1 MLFILI
7 NDKEKD
13 VSSRDGMRRTVETS
27 SYYSGW
33 LESTPHDLKKLKQA
47 IREKDFQLLGETT
60 EANALKNACHYYGG
74 DSTVHLLVSLNPC
87 EQWIASVPCVKK
99 GWPATLRWMP
109 DQMSKCFVKEKTKKL
124 Y

>member
-47 IREKDFQLLGETT
+47 HPPEKDFQLLGETT
-60 EANALKNACHYYGG
+60 EANALKMHATTMAATPPFTYW
-74 DSTVHLLVSLNPC
+74 SPRIL
-87 EQWIASVPCVKK
+87 ASNGLRPFLASKK
-99 GWPATLRWMP
+99 GWPATFTMDAGP
-109 DQMSKCFVKEKTKKL
+109 NVKVL
-124 Y
+124 

>member
-1 MLFILI
+1 
-7 NDKEKD
+7 
-13 VSSRDGMRRTVETS
+13 MRRTVETS

-60 EANALKNACHYYGG
+60 EANALKMHATTMAATPPFTYW
-74 DSTVHLLVSLNPC
+74 SPESLRAMDC
-87 EQWIASVPCVKK
+87 VPCVKK

>member
-1 MLFILI
+1 
-7 NDKEKD
+7 
-13 VSSRDGMRRTVETS
+13 MRRTVETS

-60 EANALKNACHYYGG
+60 EANALKCMP
-74 DSTVHLLVSLNPC
+74 LLWRRLHRSPTGLLNPC

>member
-7 NDKEKD
+7 NDKAKD

-60 EANALKNACHYYGG
+60 EANALKMHATTMAATPPFTYW
-74 DSTVHLLVSLNPC
+74 SPESLR
-87 EQWIASVPCVKK
+87 AMDCVRSLRQK